1 MTKILTLKPYV
12 CILIIFAFCGVGRA
26 FAQQL
31 PDPTVVTPPKDS
43 VKVQEPYNI
52 QQSNNMRL
60 RQGIFDADPPNL
72 VRTIVYDAA
81 TNQYILYESVGD
93 MLYRAPQYLTYMQY
107 LAIKQ
112 QETERDYFKILADKY
127 AYQSQQPGFIPQIKV
142 RSQTFE
148 QIFGGPNIDIKAQG
162 SANAVFEGQ
171 VNKNDN
177 PLFNS
182 QQRNQ
187 FNFNFDQ
194 QIQLNVTGNIGTNL
208 TVATNYN
215 TNAQFQFDNQIKLD
229 YKGKQDDIIQEIQAG
244 TVSMPLNTTLI
255 TGTQALFGVKTK
267 LKFGKLNVTSIISQQ
282 RSQSKSITITNGS
295 EQGNFKLT
303 TDAYDANKH
312 YFLSQYF
319 RNNYD
324 KALANS
330 PIISTSVNITKI
342 EVWITNRNN
351 STTNSRD
358 VLAFMDLGENAP
370 YNKRLIQGGSAYSSL
385 PAGTDIPGFTQ
396 QSNSLLKN
404 LPAGARLTNSNDVAT
419 YFNNTGATDNY
430 AKLTYARQ
438 LTSKE
443 YTLHPQLGFISLN
456 YPLNNDEVLAVA
468 YQYTYN
474 GVTYQVGEFS
484 SDRPVNNN
492 TPNVLYVKMLKN
504 TLLKTNLPIWNL
516 MMKNIYSLGA
526 YQISPTNF
534 KMSISR
540 LDNASGILKPIM
552 SEGKN
557 TTGKLWLQL
566 TGLDNLD
573 QQNQKKPDGYFDFLP
588 GITIDPQNGLL
599 IFPEVEPFGADLT
612 AKFAAGEQSLISTYV
627 YQPLYDSTQT
637 VAQQFYPQLNRYV
650 IQGTYTSQG
659 GSEYQ
664 LNATNIPQGSV
675 VVTVGAQKL
684 VEGNDYTVDYNA
696 GTIRILNQSIL
707 SSGQPIT
714 VNLENNELFGVQQKS
729 LYGSRFDYQVSPK
742 LALGATIMHLTEQPI
757 SQNEAVGSESISN
770 TIWGFDANYSSPSR
784 MLTRLVDDIPLIH
797 TKVPSSVNF
806 SGEFAQL
813 LPGTPAALN
822 YAGSKNGTAYLD
834 DFENSQSEIDL
845 KSANTWQISSTPQLF
860 PESQRFDDLSYGFN
874 RARLAFYNIDP
885 TFYTS
890 TTIPV
895 SRTELSKPYV
905 REVLQTE
912 VYPAIQSV
920 TGQPQILPTLD
931 LAFYPN
937 TRGPYNY
944 ATTGINV
951 DGTLQNPAARW
962 GGMMRAIST
971 NDFEALNVT
980 YIEFWVLDP
989 FIGKPNSTGGD
1000 LYFNL
1005 GSISEDILKD
1015 GRKSIENGLP
1025 VNGDL
1030 STVDTTAWGRVA
1042 KLQPV
1047 VNAFD
1052 NNPNSRAL
1060 QDVGLDGL
1068 SDADERTKFA
1078 PQVQSIKTQVNQAA
1092 AAAITAD
1099 PSSDDYQY
1107 YQGPALDQAGA
1118 GILQRYS
1125 KYNGTDGNSK
1135 TAAQSEAQL
1144 GLQTSAATSLPDAED
1159 IDRDNNMS
1167 TDDEYFEYHVSI
1179 RPKDLVVGTGFVND
1193 KVTSSVKLAN
1203 GTTQTYTW
1211 YQFRIPIYNYQSAVG
1226 GIQDFKSIRFMRMY
1240 MTGFADTSILRF
1252 AELQLVRGDWR
1263 AYNSDNNPANV
1274 IADPAIVNPVTD
1286 HSTLVVGTVNIDE
1299 NGNRQ
1304 PIPYVVPPGI
1314 QRQTNYSGIN
1324 ANTKLNEQSLSL
1336 TVNNLTDGYSQA
1348 AFKTFNNDLRNYKN
1362 LQMFVHAE
1370 ALPAITLNN
1379 GDLHTFIRLGL
1390 DYTENYY
1397 EYDIPLTV
1405 TQPGSTNANSIW
1417 PAANQIDLELDL
1429 LTNAK
1434 LARDAAKYKG
1444 QPWPLTVPYTVMV
1457 GTAKITIM
1465 GQPDLSRLS
1474 TVMLGVRNPFKGDN
1488 PAADDGLAKSGIVW
1502 FDELRLTDF
1511 NQRSGWAAIA
1521 KADIKL
1527 ADFADVNVSGGEQTA
1542 GFGTLDSKIEDRSLD
1557 NNSNYSISANVELG
1571 KFFPDKSGVHIPTY
1585 INVSSQVSKPL
1596 YDPAS
1601 PDILLSQTLKSA
1613 TSTKQRDSIK
1623 NAAESVTQ
1631 RKSINFTN
1639 VHVAKTSPT
1648 APNKV
1653 YSISNFNA
1661 SYAYTDYEHHD
1672 FNTLSDFEKT
1682 YHLELA
1688 YNFTDKPKYWTP
1700 FAKVVK
1706 SNLLQVFK
1714 DINLS
1719 LAPSRLNFSID
1730 FDRFDSETTLRNNDP
1745 DNIIAI
1751 PSTFNNTFTITKV
1764 FGIGWNLTKSLS
1776 LNFDATNLSTVDEP
1790 QGPLTGLNRDT
1801 LYNNLAHLGRTTNY
1815 NHTFGATYA
1824 IPFSKIPYMDW
1835 ISANASYSAHFNWLA
1850 EPGFSVDDP
1859 QFNVGNSIQN
1869 SRTILVTPTFNFTT
1883 LYNKFAFLRIANKDD
1898 GDSKLTKILKG
1909 LLTSVKTLNVT
1920 YTKTQ
1925 GIFLP
1930 GYLPQSTVFG
1940 EDPTYNAPGIGF
1952 LLGSQADIRARAVEN
1967 GWISNDTLQNQLY
1980 VKTYNSDLHFN
1991 GTVEPI
1997 QGLRIILTAFKTQ
2010 DQTYQTNFKYLDATS
2025 SFENLSPVTTGDYS
2039 MSYITIGTAFSKISG
2054 INNNSPTYNAFMND
2068 RSIISQRL
2076 GKLNPNSN
2084 PAGSS
2089 GGFADGYG
2097 PNSQN
2102 VLVPAFLAAYTGKN
2116 PSTSNLSQFPSIPL
2130 PNWQITYGGLVK
2142 IPFLAD
2148 IFDSFDLKHAYSSTY
2163 NVGGYTTLLQYT
2175 ENDGSASARDINND
2189 FLPMYQFSQVT
2200 IFEQFAPL
2208 LGIDMRFKNNV
2219 TTSIS
2224 YMQSRALSLSLLN
2237 SQLAQQNEDDVV
2249 ISFGYKAKNFRFPFG
2264 LWEDFILKNDLTFN
2278 LAFAIRNTK
2287 TLIFQ
2292 PDVLAAQVSSGADN
2306 ITYRPEIN
2314 YALSD
2319 RFNISFFYD
2328 ANITK
2333 PYTSQSF
2340 NTSFST
2346 FGFNLKLILQ

>member
-1 MTKILTLKPYV
+1 MTKILTLRLLV
-12 CILIIFAFCGVGRA
+12 CILIFFAFCGMGRA

-31 PDPTVVTPPKDS
+31 GDPTIVTPPKDS
-43 VKVQEPYNI
+43 IKVQEPYNI

-60 RQGIFDADPPNL
+60 RQGIFDSDPPNL
-72 VRTIVYDAA
+72 VRTIEYDAA
-81 TNQYILYESVGD
+81 TNQYILYERVGN

-112 QETERDYFKILADKY
+112 QETERDYFKTLADKY

-162 SANAVFEGQ
+162 SANATFAGQ
-171 VNKNDN
+171 LNKNDN
-177 PLFNS
+177 PLFNA

-194 QIQLNVTGNIGTNL
+194 QIQLNVTGNIGTNMQI
-208 TVATNYN
+208 ATNYN

-267 LKFGKLNVTSIISQQ
+267 LKFGKLNITSIVSQQ
-282 RSQSKSITITNGS
+282 RSQSKNITITNGS

-312 YFLSQYF
+312 YFLAQYF
-319 RNNYD
+319 RDNYD
-324 KALANS
+324 KALANI
-330 PIISTSVNITKI
+330 PIISSNINITKI

-358 VLAFMDLGENAP
+358 VLAFMDLGENNP
-370 YNKRLIQGGSAYSSL
+370 YNKRLIQGGGAYSAL
-385 PAGTDIPGFTQ
+385 PAGTDVPGFTQ

-404 LPAGARLTNSNDVAT
+404 LPAGARLTNSNDIAS
-419 YFNNTGATDNY
+419 YFNTTGATDNY

-438 LTSKE
+438 LTTKE
-443 YTLHPQLGFISLN
+443 YTLHPQLGYISLN

-526 YQISPTNF
+526 YQISSTNF

-540 LDNASGILKPIM
+540 LDNNSGILKPIM

-566 TGLDNLD
+566 TDLDNLD
-573 QQNQKKPDGYFDFLP
+573 QQNQKKPDGYFDFLE
-588 GITIDPQNGLL
+588 GITIDSHNGLL
-599 IFPEVEPFGADLT
+599 IFPEVEPFGKDLA
-612 AKFAAGEQSLISTYV
+612 AKFAPGEQSLASTYV

-637 VAQQFYPQLNRYV
+637 VAQQFFPQLNRYV

-659 GSEYQ
+659 GGEYQ

-707 SSGQPIT
+707 SSGQPIN

-757 SQNEAVGSESISN
+757 SQNEAVGDESISN
-770 TIWGFDANYSSPSR
+770 TMWGLDANYSSSSR
-784 MLTRLVDDIPLIH
+784 MLTRLVDKIPLIH

-813 LPGTPAALN
+813 LPGTPSVLN

-834 DFENSQSEIDL
+834 DFENSQSDIDL

-860 PESQRFDDLSYGFN
+860 PESQRFNDLSYGFN

-890 TTIPV
+890 STIPV
-895 SRTELSKPYV
+895 SRAELSKPYV

-912 VYPAIQSV
+912 VFPYIQSV

-944 ATTGINV
+944 VTTGINT
-951 DGTLQNPAARW
+951 DGTLQNPANRW
-962 GGMMRAIST
+962 GGMMRAIPT

-989 FIGKPNSTGGD
+989 FIGKPNATGGD

-1052 NNPNSRAL
+1052 NNPDSRAL
-1060 QDVGLDGL
+1060 QDVGLDGMA
-1068 SDADERTKFA
+1068 DADERTKFSS
-1078 PQVQSIKTQVNQAA
+1078 QVQAIKAQVSPAA

-1107 YQGPALDQAGA
+1107 YQGPALDKAGA

-1135 TAAQSEAQL
+1135 TAAQSQAQL
-1144 GLQTSAATSLPDAED
+1144 GLQTSASTSLPDAED

-1167 TDDEYFEYHVSI
+1167 TDDEYFEYHVSM
-1179 RPKDLVVGTGFVND
+1179 RPKDLVVGNGFVND
-1193 KVTSSVKLAN
+1193 KVTSSVKLAD

-1211 YQFRIPIYNYQSAVG
+1211 YQFRVPITSYQSAVG

-1240 MTGFADTSILRF
+1240 MTGFADTTVLRF

-1263 AYNSDNNPANV
+1263 AFNSDNNPANI

-1286 HSTLVVGTVNIDE
+1286 HSTLVVGTVNIE
-1299 NGNRQ
+1299 ANGNRQ

-1348 AFKTFNNDLRNYKN
+1348 AFKTFNNDLRNYKH

-1370 ALPAITLNN
+1370 ALPAATLNN
-1379 GDLHTFIRLGL
+1379 GDLHTFIRLGI
-1390 DYTENYY
+1390 DYTQNYY
-1397 EYDIPLTV
+1397 EYEMPLTV
-1405 TQPGSTNANSIW
+1405 TQPGSSNPNSIW
-1417 PAANQIDLELDL
+1417 PAVNQVDLELDL

-1434 LARDAAKYKG
+1434 LARDNAKYKG
-1444 QPWPLTVPYTVMV
+1444 QPWPLTLPYTITV
-1457 GTAKITIM
+1457 GNARITIM
-1465 GQPDLSRLS
+1465 GQPDLSRLT
-1474 TVMLGVRNPFKGDN
+1474 TVMLGVRNPYKGNN
-1488 PAADDGLAKSGIVW
+1488 PTNDDGLAKSGIVW

-1521 KADIKL
+1521 KADVKL
-1527 ADFADVNVSGGEQTA
+1527 ADFADVTVSGGEQTA

-1557 NNSNYSISANVELG
+1557 NNSNYSVSANVELG

-1601 PDILLSQTLKSA
+1601 PDILLSQTLKQA

-1623 NAAESVTQ
+1623 NAAETVTQ

-1639 VHVAKTSPT
+1639 VHVAKTNPT

-1653 YSISNFNA
+1653 YDISNFNA
-1661 SYAYTDYEHHD
+1661 TYAYTDYEHHD
-1672 FNTLSDFEKT
+1672 FNTLQDFEKT
-1682 YHLELA
+1682 YRLELA
-1688 YNFTDKPKYWTP
+1688 YNYTNKPNYFMP
-1700 FAKVVK
+1700 FAKIVK

-1835 ISANASYSAHFNWLA
+1835 ITANASYSAHFNWLA

-1869 SRTILVTPTFNFTT
+1869 SRTILFNPTFNFTT
-1883 LYNKFAFLRIANKDD
+1883 LYNKFAFLRTNNKDE
-1898 GDSKLTKILKG
+1898 GSKFTKFLKG
-1909 LLTSVKTLNVT
+1909 LLTSVKSVNVT
-1920 YTKTQ
+1920 YTRTE

-1930 GYLPQSTVFG
+1930 GYLPQSTIFG

-1952 LLGSQADIRARAVEN
+1952 LLGSQTDIRARAVAN

-2010 DQTYQTNFKYLDATS
+2010 DQTYQTNFKYLDATN

-2054 INNNSPTYNAFMND
+2054 INNNSPTYNTFMND
-2068 RSIISQRL
+2068 RSVISQRL
-2076 GKLNPNSN
+2076 GKLNPNSV
-2084 PAGSS
+2084 GSTN
-2089 GGFADGYG
+2089 GFADGYG

-2116 PSTSNLSQFPSIPL
+2116 PATSNLSQFPNIPL
-2130 PNWQITYGGLVK
+2130 PNWQITYGGLTK
-2142 IPFLAD
+2142 LPFIGD
-2148 IFDSFDLKHAYSSTY
+2148 IFDSFDIKHAYTSTY

-2175 ENDGSASARDINND
+2175 ESNGSVSSRDINND
-2189 FLPMYQFSQVT
+2189 FLPMFQFSQIT

-2219 TTSIS
+2219 TTSVS

-2278 LAFAIRNTK
+2278 LAFAIRNSK

>member
-1 MTKILTLKPYV
+1 MTKILTFKIFV
-12 CILIIFAFCGVGRA
+12 CILIIFAFCGIGRA

-31 PDPTVVTPPKDS
+31 ADPTIVTPNPDS
-43 VKVQEPYNI
+43 IKVEEPYNL
-52 QQSNNMRL
+52 QQSNSIRL
-60 RQGIFDADPPNL
+60 RRGIFDADPPNL
-72 VRTIVYDAA
+72 VRTIEYDAA
-81 TNQYILYESVGD
+81 TNQYVLYERVGN
-93 MLYRAPQYLTYMQY
+93 MLYRTPQYLTYMQY

-112 QETERDYFKILADKY
+112 QETQRDYFKTLADKY
-127 AYQSQQPGFIPQIKV
+127 AYQSQQPGFIPPIKV

-162 SANAVFEGQ
+162 SANATFAGQ
-171 VNKNDN
+171 LNKNDN
-177 PLFNS
+177 PLFNT

-194 QIQLNVTGNIGTNL
+194 QIQLDVTGNIGTNMQI
-208 TVATNYN
+208 ATNYN

-244 TVSMPLNTTLI
+244 TVSMPLNTQLI

-267 LKFGKLNVTSIISQQ
+267 LKFGKLNITSIVSQQ
-282 RSQSKSITITNGS
+282 RSQSKTITITNGS

-303 TDAYDANKH
+303 SDAYDANKH

-319 RNNYD
+319 RDNYD
-324 KALANS
+324 KALANI
-330 PIISTSVNITKI
+330 PIISSNVNITKI
-342 EVWITNRNN
+342 EVWITNRTNA
-351 STTNSRD
+351 TTNSRD
-358 VLAFMDLGENAP
+358 ILAFMDLAENNP
-370 YNKRLIQGGSAYSSL
+370 YNKRLIQGGAAYSNL
-385 PAGTDIPGFTQ
+385 PAGTDIPGFPQ

-404 LPAGARLTNSNDVAT
+404 LPADARLTNSNAIAT
-419 YFNNTGATDNY
+419 YFNPANGATDNY

-438 LTSKE
+438 LTPKE
-443 YTLHPQLGFISLN
+443 YTLQPQLGYISLN

-526 YQISPTNF
+526 YQISSTNF
-534 KMSISR
+534 KMAISR

-557 TTGKLWLQL
+557 TSGRLWLQL

-573 QQNQKKPDGYFDFLP
+573 QQNQKKPDGYFDFLE
-588 GITIDPQNGLL
+588 GITIDSHNGLL
-599 IFPEVEPFGADLT
+599 IFPEVQPFGKDL
-612 AKFAAGEQSLISTYV
+612 AQKFAPGEQSLISTYV
-627 YQPLYDSTQT
+627 YQPLYDSTQS
-637 VAQQFYPQLNRYV
+637 VAQQFFPQLNRYV

-675 VVTVGAQKL
+675 VVTVGASKL

-696 GTIRILNQSIL
+696 GTIRILNQSLL
-707 SSGQPIT
+707 SSGQPIS
-714 VNLENNELFGVQQKS
+714 VNLENNALFGVQQKS

-757 SQNEAVGSESISN
+757 SQNEAVGDESISN
-770 TIWGFDANYSSPSR
+770 TIWGFDANYNSQSR
-784 MLTRLVDDIPLIH
+784 FLTRLVDKIPLIH

-813 LPGTPAALN
+813 LPGTPSVLT
-822 YAGSKNGTAYLD
+822 YAGSSNGTAYLD
-834 DFENSQSEIDL
+834 DFENSQSQIDL
-845 KSANTWQISSTPQLF
+845 KSANTWQISSTPQHF
-860 PESQRFDDLSYGFN
+860 PESQKFNDLSYGFN

-885 TFYTS
+885 AFYTS

-895 SRTELSKPYV
+895 SRAELSKPYV

-912 VYPAIQSV
+912 VFPYIQSV
-920 TGQPQILPTLD
+920 TGQPQLLPTLD

-944 ATTGINV
+944 VTTGVNP
-951 DGTLQNPAARW
+951 DGTLQNPAGKW

-989 FIGKPNSTGGD
+989 FINKPNSTGGD

-1052 NNPNSRAL
+1052 NNPSSRAL

-1068 SDADERTKFA
+1068 SDGDEQTKFA
-1078 PQVQSIKTQVNQAA
+1078 PFVQRIKTEVNPQAA
-1092 AAAITAD
+1092 AVISAD

-1135 TAAQSEAQL
+1135 TAAQSQAQL
-1144 GLQTSAATSLPDAED
+1144 GLQTSASTSLPDAED
-1159 IDRDNNMS
+1159 VDRDNNMS
-1167 TDDEYFEYHVSI
+1167 QDDEYFEYHVKVT
-1179 RPKDLVVGTGFVND
+1179 PKDLVVGTGYVND
-1193 KVTSSVKLAN
+1193 KVTSSVKLAD
-1203 GTTQTYTW
+1203 GTTQNYTW
-1211 YQFRIPIYNYQSAVG
+1211 YQFRIPINNYESVVG

-1252 AELQLVRGDWR
+1252 ASLQLVRGDWR
-1263 AYNSDNNPANV
+1263 AFNSDNNPANV
-1274 IADPAIVNPVTD
+1274 IADPAIINPVTD
-1286 HSTLVVGTVNIDE
+1286 NSTLVVGTVNIEE

-1348 AFKTFNNDLRNYKN
+1348 AFKTFNNDLRQYKR

-1370 ALPAITLNN
+1370 ALPTATLKD
-1379 GDLHTFIRLGL
+1379 GDLNTFVRLGI
-1390 DYTENYY
+1390 DYTQNYY
-1397 EYDIPLTV
+1397 EYEIPLTV
-1405 TQPGSTNANSIW
+1405 TQPGTSNANSIW
-1417 PAANQIDLELDL
+1417 PAANQIDLELSL

-1434 LARDAAKYKG
+1434 LARDNAKYKG
-1444 QPWPLTVPYTVMV
+1444 QPWPLTLPFTLTV
-1457 GTAKITIM
+1457 GNAKITIM

-1474 TVMLGVRNPFKGDN
+1474 TIMLGVRNPYKGNN
-1488 PAADDGLAKSGIVW
+1488 PSNDDGLAKSGIVW

-1521 KADIKL
+1521 KADVKL
-1527 ADFADVNVSGGEQTA
+1527 ADFADVTVSGSEQTA
-1542 GFGTLDSKIEDRSLD
+1542 GFGTLDSKIGDRSLD
-1557 NNSNYSISANVELG
+1557 NNSSYNVSANVELG

-1601 PDILLSQTLKSA
+1601 PDVLLSQSLKNAA
-1613 TSTKQRDSIK
+1613 TTKQRDSIK
-1623 NAAESVTQ
+1623 NAAETVTQ

-1639 VHVAKTSPT
+1639 VHVAKTNPNSP
-1648 APNKV
+1648 NRV
-1653 YSISNFNA
+1653 YDISNFNA
-1661 SYAYTDYEHHD
+1661 TYAYTDYEHHD
-1672 FNTLSDFEKT
+1672 FTTLTDFEKT
-1682 YHLELA
+1682 YRLELA
-1688 YNFTDKPKYWTP
+1688 YNYTNKPSYFSP
-1700 FAKVVK
+1700 FAKVIK
-1706 SNLLQVFK
+1706 KNSLQLIK
-1714 DINLS
+1714 DINIS
-1719 LAPSRLNFSID
+1719 LAPSRINFSID
-1730 FDRFDSETTLRNNDP
+1730 FDRFDSQTTLRNNDP
-1745 DNIIAI
+1745 NNIIAI
-1751 PSTFNNTFTITKV
+1751 PTTYNNTFTITKV

-1815 NHTFGATYA
+1815 NHTFAVTYA
-1824 IPFSKIPYMDW
+1824 VPFSKIKYLDW
-1835 ISANASYSAHFNWLA
+1835 ITTNASYSAHFNWLA
-1850 EPGFSVDDP
+1850 EPGFSVDEP

-1869 SRTILVTPTFNFTT
+1869 SRTILVSPTFNFVS
-1883 LYNKFAFLRIANKDD
+1883 LYNKFGFLRNANSAEGKSKIAKFF
-1898 GDSKLTKILKG
+1898 IG
-1909 LLTSVKTLNVT
+1909 LLTSVKNINVT
-1920 YTKTQ
+1920 YSRTE

-1930 GYLPQSTVFG
+1930 GYMPQSTIFG
-1940 EDPTYNAPGIGF
+1940 EDPTYSAPGVGF
-1952 LLGSQADIRARAVEN
+1952 LLGSQSDIRARAVQN
-1967 GWISNDTLQNQLY
+1967 GWITNDTLQNQLY
-1980 VKTYNSDLHFN
+1980 VKTYNQDLHFN
-1991 GTVEPI
+1991 GTIEPI

-2010 DQTYQTNFKYLDATS
+2010 DQTYQTNFKYLDQTN
-2025 SFENLSPVTTGDYS
+2025 SFANLSPVTTGNYS
-2039 MSYITIGTAFSKISG
+2039 ISYLSIGTAFSKISG
-2054 INNNSPTYNAFMND
+2054 VNNNSPTYNTFMND
-2068 RSIISQRL
+2068 RAIISERL
-2076 GKLNPNSN
+2076 GKLNPNSL
-2084 PAGSS
+2084 GST
-2089 GGFADGYG
+2089 GGFSDGYG

-2102 VLVPAFLAAYTGKN
+2102 VLVPAFLAAYSGKN

-2130 PNWQITYGGLVK
+2130 PNWQISYGGLTK
-2142 IPFLAD
+2142 IPFIAD

-2175 ENDGSASARDINND
+2175 QNDGSVNARDINND

-2224 YMQSRALSLSLLN
+2224 YMKNRALSLSLLN
-2237 SQLAQQNEDDVV
+2237 SQLAQQDEDDVV
-2249 ISFGYKAKNFRFPFG
+2249 MSFGYKAKNFRFPFG
-2264 LWEDFILKNDLTFN
+2264 LWENFILKNDLTFN
-2278 LAFAIRNTK
+2278 IAFALRNSK
-2287 TLIFQ
+2287 TLIYQ
-2292 PDVLAAQVSSGADN
+2292 PDVLAAQVSSGAEN

-2340 NTSFST
+2340 NTSFTT